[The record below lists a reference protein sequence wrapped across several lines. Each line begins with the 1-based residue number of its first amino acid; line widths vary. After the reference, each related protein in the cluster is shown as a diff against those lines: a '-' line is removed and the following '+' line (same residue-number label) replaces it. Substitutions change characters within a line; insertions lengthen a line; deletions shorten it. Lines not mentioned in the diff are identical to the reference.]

1 MSAETIV
8 SRLEFC
14 KQSGPDSWIARCPSH
29 DDRGPSLSIKDAGG
43 GRTLIHCHAGCGALD
58 VLTALGLDWD
68 ALYPPTDRNYK
79 AEKRQHERSVDELV
93 VEIAL
98 ADMASGKTLS
108 REDRDRAAQ
117 AMKRL
122 DNNEPSPP
130 GDDMNAAFLR
140 VAKRYAE
147 KTQREMERLAVLGDR
162 N

>member
-1 MSAETIV
+1 MSAEDIV
-8 SRLEFC
+8 SRLDYVR
-14 KQSGPDSWIARCPSH
+14 QTATGTWIARCVAH
-29 DDRGPSLSIKDAGG
+29 DDNGPSLSIKDAGG

-68 ALYPPTDRNYK
+68 ALYPPSDRNYK

-98 ADMASGKTLS
+98 ADMAAGKTLS

-122 DNNEPSPP
+122 
-130 GDDMNAAFLR
+130 
-140 VAKRYAE
+140 
-147 KTQREMERLAVLGDR
+147 AVLGDR